1 MNLWVNNEDNF
12 LNQLDDLND
21 RVDDLNDRVLGS
33 LEFMRFHL

>member
-21 RVDDLNDRVLGS
+21 RVLGS